1 MAKKVVKNTAN
12 RVGLPR
18 AKKPETSEI
27 DNRPRTCRHCRYSYG
42 PRCKVN
48 DVDEY
53 FMCKCSADGDD
64 GYSKFVDGDGKCLRF
79 EYRPYGDELDTK
91 YRKGGAR

>member
-1 MAKKVVKNTAN
+1 M
-12 RVGLPR
+12 
-18 AKKPETSEI
+18 
-27 DNRPRTCRHCRYSYG
+27 
-42 PRCKVN
+42 N